1 MSDWQ
6 ISTLRALGLSARGLA
21 GGVPPGS
28 TDPLASPFGTRRDA
42 PSPIIAAAA
51 QPSPLTPPPFPP
63 PPAPHDP
70 LASGH
75 QTGPAPAPSAHAP
88 QNEPPP
94 YTAPSP
100 AAPAPEAQPG
110 QSEPPPYGGGTPAAP
125 APHDPLTARPP
136 VPEAQA
142 MRGEPPHGG
151 GGPVVPAPPDPLAAR
166 PPAPVPEGRSEPA
179 PYGGVPQ
186 PSTPPVAEAGQGR
199 TVAPVYPGVQHDP
212 GAGVHPDSGGHEA
225 ALYGG
230 AGMPG
235 GPTPEEEAWAQ
246 GSPSSG
252 TPIADELVRRM
263 RHGDPLA
270 RRMGR
275 GVRRAVGARAAQTVR
290 EQEAAAGIL
299 GQVVSSCRRIAVTSL
314 RGGAGKTTVT
324 ALVARTIAA
333 HRGDRTLVLDA
344 DPSLGSLPLRLGVDA
359 ERAYRGLTTLPNW
372 EAAQSYLTQA
382 GERLWVASASAS
394 RSLDDELTL
403 AEFQTA
409 QGEFSRYFGI
419 SLVDCGPGLT
429 SDLHQGILASS
440 HAQILIAPA
449 TADGALSTR
458 SALDWF
464 LRSPHSHLL
473 QRTLVV
479 LVTHTPHLDG
489 DLNRSRALLAAEGVP
504 VIHLPY
510 DRHLAAGTAV
520 DPALLAETSQATA
533 IHLATAAFTRATT

>member
-6 ISTLRALGLSARGLA
+6 VSTLRALGLPARGLA
-21 GGVPPGS
+21 GGTPPGAS
-28 TDPLASPFGTRRDA
+28 DPLTSPVA
-42 PSPIIAAAA
+42 PPAPRAAAPR
-51 QPSPLTPPPFPP
+51 PSPLTPPPF
-63 PPAPHDP
+63 A
-70 LASGH
+70 
-75 QTGPAPAPSAHAP
+75 APAPPAEPSPYGGSPYDPLTAP
-88 QNEPPP
+88 AAPPVPAVQSDPLPYGGAPPP
-94 YTAPSP
+94 SASAAPLSPVAPAVQSEPLPYAGTPPPGIPAAPPSP
-100 AAPAPEAQPG
+100 AAPVV
-110 QSEPPPYGGGTPAAP
+110 QSEPSPYGGTPPPAVP
-125 APHDPLTARPP
+125 APPPPLPVRPP
-136 VPEAQA
+136 TGPVPTAEPPAGQ
-142 MRGEPPHGG
+142 GEPSPGG
-151 GGPVVPAPPDPLAAR
+151 IPQPVVPAPHDSLSALP
-166 PPAPVPEGRSEPA
+166 PVPEIPTGQGEP
-179 PYGGVPQ
+179 
-186 PSTPPVAEAGQGR
+186 TPPGMPVEEDVWTQG
-199 TVAPVYPGVQHDP
+199 A
-212 GAGVHPDSGGHEA
+212 HP
-225 ALYGG
+225 
-230 AGMPG
+230 PG
-235 GPTPEEEAWAQ
+235 GPV
-246 GSPSSG
+246 
-252 TPIADELVRRM
+252 ADELMRRM
-263 RHGDPLA
+263 RHGDPLS
-270 RRMGR
+270 RRVGR

-324 ALVARTIAA
+324 ALVARTIAE

-359 ERAYRGLTTLPNW
+359 ERSYRGLTTLPNW

-394 RSLDDELTL
+394 RALTNELTL
-403 AEFQTA
+403 PEFQTA

-429 SDLHQGILASS
+429 SDLHQGVLASS

-464 LRSPHSHLL
+464 LRSPHAHLL

-479 LVTHTPHLDG
+479 MVTHTPHVDG

-520 DPALLAETSQATA
+520 DPALIAETSQATA
-533 IHLATAAFTRATT
+533 VHMATAAFTRATA